1 MILLFSQSKLLGKT
15 GKFVDHT
22 FLQSTLRELQVA
34 WRSPRLWATF
44 VTVVLIFAIT
54 GPYGTLARLML
65 GPRFGYWL
73 VLQAMAWSTAI
84 VFSIAAEILLRG
96 HMAGMFARMMI
107 GSIVAALPI
116 GFGISVVNFAFF
128 GTMPSVADSLHQ
140 SLGAIPLCALFCIL
154 SYLTMHRQVAVA
166 GPDLTETKTTPI
178 AASEIRLQTPQP
190 PILSRLKPENRRAL
204 VRLTVRDHYT
214 EVVTTRGR
222 ELVLLRFGDALT
234 EIGDIDGIRVHRSHW
249 VAADHVA
256 RLKRDNGKLFVIA
269 RDGAAVPVS
278 RSYVEAVRHRFG

>member
-1 MILLFSQSKLLGKT
+1 M
-15 GKFVDHT
+15 DHT
-22 FLQSTLRELQVA
+22 FLQSTLRELQAA

-44 VTVVLIFAIT
+44 LAIVLIFAIT

-73 VLQAMAWSTAI
+73 LLQAVAWSVAI

-96 HMAGMFARMMI
+96 RVASMFARMMI
-107 GSIVAALPI
+107 GSIAAALPI

-128 GTMPSVADSLHQ
+128 GTTPTVADSLHQ
-140 SLGAIPLCALFCIL
+140 SLGAIPLCILFCIL
-154 SYLTMHRQVAVA
+154 SYLTMHRQIAVA
-166 GPDLTETKTTPI
+166 GSDLAETKTTAI
-178 AASEIRLQTPQP
+178 ATGDMLAATEIRLRTPQP
-190 PILSRLKPENRRAL
+190 PILSRLKPENRGAL
-204 VRLTVRDHYT
+204 VRLTVCDHYT

-234 EIGDIDGIRVHRSHW
+234 EIGNIDGMRVHRSHW
-249 VAADHVA
+249 VAAEHVA